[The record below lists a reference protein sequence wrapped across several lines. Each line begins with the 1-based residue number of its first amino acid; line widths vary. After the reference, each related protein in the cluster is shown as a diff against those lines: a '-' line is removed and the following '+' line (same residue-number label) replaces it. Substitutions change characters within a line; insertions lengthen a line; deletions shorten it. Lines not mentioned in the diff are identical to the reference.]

1 MSLLYKENVTQVCQ
15 KPEMFIKFLKK
26 TIRKM
31 GFFRNL
37 ICGKYYNNRTW
48 DKNAEM
54 TENICIM

>member
-1 MSLLYKENVTQVCQ
+1 
-15 KPEMFIKFLKK
+15 MFIKFLKK

-31 GFFRNL
+31 DFFRNL
-37 ICGKYYNNRTW
+37 ICGRYYNNRTW